1 MKGRPGVKKIAYL
14 CLLTLLVTVASVQA
28 APPRQNDIDLTP
40 IKAYAQMQS
49 AMMKENTASLRA
61 IAERYFQLA
70 EAAEF
75 DYAALW
81 ESHQREL
88 SGMLPVAQDM
98 WVNAS
103 NAYEAQEGI
112 IAGVPS
118 LAYYDTWIDAG
129 PSGAEAP
136 EEALEWTL
144 ELPDGTELENPG
156 NIFSYVTEPV
166 LYGTIPAYVGLEVD
180 LDGDGEIELGEVLP
194 EANIYLGGLAAL
206 DDATGEMID
215 ALEAWEPTLEDA
227 FTALVVML
235 PTMSEYFG
243 QWKDSV
249 FVSGAASTQPYFV
262 AVSRL
267 SDIIGIVNGLD
278 ITYGVIAPLVET
290 QNPDL
295 HAQIEAGFADLVP
308 YLDDLYSQEQ
318 DGTVFSAEEADF
330 YGTEAQ
336 SRAEALA
343 ALCAQA
349 AVELGLELELG

>member
-1 MKGRPGVKKIAYL
+1 MKRIVSLLFVMALCTVGVMK
-14 CLLTLLVTVASVQA
+14 VQA
-28 APPRQNDIDLTP
+28 APRHQANIDLTP
-40 IKAYAQMQS
+40 IKTYAQEQS
-49 AMMKENTASLRA
+49 ALMKENTEMLRA
-61 IAERYFQLA
+61 IAERYYQLA

-81 ESHQREL
+81 ANNQAEL
-88 SGMLPVAQDM
+88 SGMLPVAQTA
-98 WVNAS
+98 WLTAS

-112 IAGVPS
+112 IAGVPT

-129 PSGAEAP
+129 PSGEESP
-136 EEALEWTL
+136 DEALDWTL
-144 ELPDGTELENPG
+144 ELPDGTQIEQPG
-156 NIFSYVTEPV
+156 NIFSYVTEPA

-194 EANIYLGGLAAL
+194 EANIFLGGAIAL
-206 DDATGEMID
+206 DDATGKMI
-215 ALEAWEPTLEDA
+215 EAIEVWEPTLEDA

-235 PTMSEYFG
+235 PTMSEYFD

-249 FVSGAASTQPYFV
+249 FVSGEASAQPYFV

-267 SDIIGIVNGLD
+267 SDIIGIINGLN
-278 ITYGVIAPLVET
+278 ITYNVVAPLVENA
-290 QNPDL
+290 NPDL
-295 HAQIEAGFADLVP
+295 HAQIAAGFEDLVP
-308 YLDDLYSQEQ
+308 YLDDLYTQEQ
-318 DGTVFSAEEADF
+318 DGTVFTAEEADF

-336 SRAEALA
+336 TKAEAMA